1 MLRTDVCLDLDNYDH
16 SLSLIHKVFSHF
28 MILTSGKDKHTGT
41 AIKIYVSLCPLVLQT
56 RVIASLSLDIWLL
69 TVWCGHKRCWWHPDV
84 NDAGDATQKLGWDA
98 LILSAERERCQH
110 HSSICIMPSIIT
122 FSLIIPRN
130 PISILFTASSSDY
143 HKSPDRDLSD
153 FQTFYHY
160 LLSGWGTKKL
170 FHAFQSNINKYPEV
184 TNIPTL
190 SLFYGDALG
199 LEQSKIGDF

>member
-1 MLRTDVCLDLDNYDH
+1 
-16 SLSLIHKVFSHF
+16 
-28 MILTSGKDKHTGT
+28 MILTSGKDKHT
-41 AIKIYVSLCPLVLQT
+41 AIKIYVFLCPFVWQT

-98 LILSAERERCQH
+98 LILSAERVRCQH

-153 FQTFYHY
+153 VQTFYHY
-160 LLSGWGTKKL
+160 LLSGRGTKKAVSRFSIKHQQISQL
-170 FHAFQSNINKYPEV
+170 FLSFVE
-184 TNIPTL
+184 TCWTL
-190 SLFYGDALG
+190 NNLNFVIYWEFSSQQQT
-199 LEQSKIGDF
+199 EQKIVLSI